1 MTISEFTISVVSV
14 GHILILLTISKVL
27 VKKDAASVIDYNRC
41 SYRKGKRKS
50 FLFYL
55 WKELFVACYHSF
67 FLWFSFLKE
76 CWTIE
81 MCKQKWFWTWG
92 TKSNNTI
99 QIEIITNCSPKT
111 IMILDSYYI
120 LMRDLVGGIWLE
132 LIDLWIYSYFS
143 LICMTTF
150 GINWDINESI
160 PNKGLLSQK
169 WLHLTGHFIL
179 QASFWMTFIY
189 SLIIIMLFFFSQ
201 IFEVFHFCNCYWPIW
216 TLVVMAQLKLSYTE
230 YFTTSIDQ
238 EMAVLHSGSWNVEI
252 LLMQCT
258 MQMKKTTLTKL

>member
-1 MTISEFTISVVSV
+1 ML
-14 GHILILLTISKVL
+14 LIITV
-27 VKKDAASVIDYNRC
+27 AVIERG
-41 SYRKGKRKS
+41 KGKVSCFTYGRS
-50 FLFYL
+50 FLL
-55 WKELFVACYHSF
+55 HVIIVF

-99 QIEIITNCSPKT
+99 QIEIITNCSPNT

-120 LMRDLVGGIWLE
+120 LMRDLVGEIWLE

-143 LICMTTF
+143 LICMTIF
-150 GINWDINESI
+150 GINWDINESR

-179 QASFWMTFIY
+179 QASFWMTFIN
-189 SLIIIMLFFFSQ
+189 SLIIITLFFFQ
-201 IFEVFHFCNCYWPIW
+201 IVEVVHFCNWYWPIW